1 VRCDKVRKKTAK
13 RKRKTLDRPIIIF
26 LVAGFVFFE
35 RGAKKT
41 IIKREREREDR
52 ETIAKERD

>member
-1 VRCDKVRKKTAK
+1 
-13 RKRKTLDRPIIIF
+13 

>member
-1 VRCDKVRKKTAK
+1 
-13 RKRKTLDRPIIIF
+13 

-41 IIKREREREDR
+41 IIKREREREKIEKPSQRR
-52 ETIAKERD
+52 EISFLFPKTRRNNFSPFTGK

>member
-1 VRCDKVRKKTAK
+1 VRKKTAK

-26 LVAGFVFFE
+26 FGRWFCFFE